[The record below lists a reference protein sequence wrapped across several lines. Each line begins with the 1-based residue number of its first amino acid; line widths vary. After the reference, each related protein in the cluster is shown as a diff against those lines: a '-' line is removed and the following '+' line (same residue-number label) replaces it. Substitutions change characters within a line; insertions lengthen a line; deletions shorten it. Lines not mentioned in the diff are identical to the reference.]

1 MFKKEKNFKN
11 HLNKS
16 DKEMRRGIK
25 KENHKII
32 ALTAAHAVSLVIA
45 HTLGG
50 AIVGD
55 TIGYIIADSIEDA
68 FPNSF
73 SVGSSNYDKVFG
85 LAKVGCTITGASV
98 GLSVGF
104 SELKCANSLCKES
117 LKEYDNELVK
127 KAMEK
132 Y

>member
-1 MFKKEKNFKN
+1 M
-11 HLNKS
+11 
-16 DKEMRRGIK
+16 
-25 KENHKII
+25 
-32 ALTAAHAVSLVIA
+32 ALTVAHAASLVIA

-68 FPNSF
+68 FPKSF
-73 SVGSSNYDKVFG
+73 SVGSSNYNKVFG
-85 LAKVGCTITGASV
+85 LAKVGCTITGTSV

-104 SELKCANSLCKES
+104 NELKCANRLCKES
-117 LKEYDNELVK
+117 LKEYDKAFVK